1 MLLQS
6 NRSFDTLAE
15 YDPMTGHFETI
26 SRRAEPNRVAG
37 QLCGAFDHLGGKRV
51 LLYRLGD
58 ILYLEIDGQ
67 QLPLDKHV
75 VEVRSVDGRHLLRV
89 LSDGRVVTEWTY
101 DPPQLNPP
109 LSLDPT
115 AFVEE
120 EDYDFGLFLHN
131 VSHDPSR
138 QMRMYRSG

>member
-6 NRSFDTLAE
+6 HRSFDTVGD
-15 YDPMTGHFETI
+15 YDPMTGRFEI
-26 SRRAEPNRVAG
+26 FSRRAEPNRVVG

-51 LLYRLGD
+51 LLYRLAD
-58 ILYLEIDGQ
+58 NLCLEIDGQ
-67 QLPLDKHV
+67 KLSLDKHV
-75 VEVRSVDGRHLLRV
+75 VEVRSVNGRHLLRV
-89 LSDGRVVTEWTY
+89 LSDGRIVTELTY
-101 DPPQLNPP
+101 DPPQLSPP

-120 EDYDFGLFLHN
+120 EDFDFGLFLHN